1 MVEEDDDDEGM
12 NQQRS
17 KRLKNV
23 LNLCVCFVV
32 AVCCLLVQNQN
43 WFWGDSLRLW
53 GCGLL

>member
-32 AVCCLLVQNQN
+32 VVC
-43 WFWGDSLRLW
+43 WFKIKIGFWGDSLRLW